1 MNICV
6 YGAASP
12 IIDKKYTEVGEK
24 LGRLLGERGHTL
36 VFGGGNS
43 GLMGAV
49 VRGITEQGGESIG
62 ISPEFFRP
70 DGVLFEGSS
79 KTYFTADMRS
89 RKAMLDSL
97 SNGFII
103 SPGGTGTYDE
113 FFEIFTLKRLGQT
126 NKPIAILNT
135 DGYYDPLLKLL
146 YHTAELGFME
156 KEDIESMLFVSDDI
170 EKIVD
175 YIEKNAV

>member
-12 IIDKKYTEVGEK
+12 VIDKEYIEVGES

-36 VFGGGNS
+36 IFGGGNS

-49 VRGITEQGGESIG
+49 VRGISEKGGESIG

-70 DGVLFEGSS
+70 DGVLFEDCS

-89 RKAMLDSL
+89 RKAMLDAL
-97 SNGFII
+97 SAGFII
-103 SPGGTGTYDE
+103 TPGGTGTYDE
-113 FFEIFTLKRLGQT
+113 FFEIYTLKRLGQT
-126 NKPIAILNT
+126 KKPIAILNT
-135 DGYYDPLLKLL
+135 NGYFDPLLALL
-146 YHTAELGFME
+146 RHTADERFMDA
-156 KEDIESMLFVSDDI
+156 EDNENMLFVSDCI
-170 EKIVD
+170 KEVVD
-175 YIEKNAV
+175 YIENNA

>member
-12 IIDKKYTEVGEK
+12 LIDKKYIEVGET
-24 LGRLLGERGHTL
+24 LGRLLAERGHTL

-43 GLMGAV
+43 GLMGAA
-49 VRGITEQGGESIG
+49 VRGITEAGGESIG

-70 DGVLFEGSS
+70 DGVLYEGSS

-97 SNGFII
+97 SQGFII

-126 NKPIAILNT
+126 KKPIAILNSY
-135 DGYYDPLLKLL
+135 GYFDPLLALL
-146 YHTAELGFME
+146 RHTAEERFMDA
-156 KEDIESMLFVSDDI
+156 EDIDGMLFVSDDV
-170 EKIVD
+170 EKIVQ
-175 YIEKNAV
+175 YIENEG

>member
-6 YGAASP
+6 YGAASAL
-12 IIDKKYTEVGEK
+12 IDEKYIEEGLK
-24 LGRLLGERGHTL
+24 LGRELGSRGHTL
-36 VFGGGNS
+36 IFGGGNS

-49 VRGITEQGGESIG
+49 VRGISEENGHSIG

-70 DGVLFEGSS
+70 DGVLFEDCS

-97 SNGFII
+97 SDGFII

-113 FFEIFTLKRLGQT
+113 FFEIYTLKRLRQT

-135 DGYYDPLLKLL
+135 NGYFNPLLALL
-146 YHTAELGFME
+146 HHTAEQKFMDE
-156 KEDIESMLFVSDDI
+156 CDISDMLFVSDSVT
-170 EKIVD
+170 EVVD
-175 YIEKNAV
+175 YIEKSLV

>member
-12 IIDKKYTEVGEK
+12 TIDKKFILEGEK
-24 LGRLLGERGHTL
+24 LGKELGRRGHTL
-36 VFGGGNS
+36 IFGGGNS
-43 GLMGAV
+43 GLMGAA
-49 VRGITEQGGESIG
+49 VRGISEVGGKSIG

-70 DGVLFEGSS
+70 DGVLSDECTES
-79 KTYFTADMRS
+79 YFTADMRS
-89 RKAMLDSL
+89 RKAMLDSM
-97 SNGFII
+97 SDGFII

-113 FFEIFTLKRLGQT
+113 FFEIYTLKRLGQL

-135 DGYYDPLLKLL
+135 DGFYEPLLTLL
-146 YHTAELGFME
+146 RHTAKLNFMNE
-156 KEDIESMLFVSDDI
+156 ADIEMLFVSDSV

-175 YIEKNAV
+175 YIEQNAVK

>member
-12 IIDKKYTEVGEK
+12 IIDKKYIEVGEE
-24 LGRLLGERGHTL
+24 LGRLLGSRGHTL
-36 VFGGGNS
+36 IFGGGNS

-49 VRGITEQGGESIG
+49 VRGIGEKGGHSIG

-70 DGVLFEGSS
+70 DGVLYEDCS

-97 SNGFII
+97 SAGFII
-103 SPGGTGTYDE
+103 TPGGTGTYDE

-126 NKPIAILNT
+126 KKPIAILNT
-135 DGYYDPLLKLL
+135 DGYYEPLMKLL

-156 KEDIESMLFVSDDI
+156 KEDIDNMLFISEDI
-170 EKIVD
+170 EEIVD

>member
-12 IIDKKYTEVGEK
+12 LIDEKYIDAGLA
-24 LGRLLGERGHTL
+24 LGRELGRRGHTL
-36 VFGGGNS
+36 IFGGGNS

-49 VRGITEQGGESIG
+49 VRGIEENDGESIG

-70 DGVLFEGSS
+70 DGVLFEGCD

-97 SNGFII
+97 SSGFII
-103 SPGGTGTYDE
+103 TPGGTGTYDE
-113 FFEIFTLKRLGQT
+113 FFEIYTLKRLGQT
-126 NKPIAILNT
+126 AKPIVILNV
-135 DGYYDPLLKLL
+135 DGYFDPLLNLL
-146 YHTAELGFME
+146 RHTAELKFMDG
-156 KEDIESMLFVSDDI
+156 EDLGMLFVTESVNEAI
-170 EKIVD
+170 D
-175 YIEKNAV
+175 YIEKELA

>member
-12 IIDKKYTEVGEK
+12 EIDKKYIEEGER
-24 LGRLLGERGHTL
+24 LGSILGKRGHTL
-36 VFGGGNS
+36 IFGGGNS

-49 VRGITEQGGESIG
+49 VRGISKEGGESIG

-70 DGVLFEGSS
+70 DGVLFEDCS
-79 KTYFTADMRS
+79 KSYFTADMRS

-97 SNGFII
+97 SEGFII

-126 NKPIAILNT
+126 KKPIAILNT
-135 DGYYDPLLKLL
+135 DGYYDPLINLL
-146 YHTAELGFME
+146 HHTAELKFMD
-156 KEDIESMLFVSDDI
+156 KEDIDSMLFVSDSVEEVI
-170 EKIVD
+170 D
-175 YIEKNAV
+175 YIEKSAR